1 MVGRRTLKAFG
12 DGSAKGKKDAN
23 PYRPK
28 PAAFRFQDA
37 SNKALEDERRN
48 HLKHKLI
55 DTVKADQL
63 EKYRKSEDEVQRS
76 PSPFDSLLLTETFL
90 SLVFSILI
98 HAIQIKGLP
107 NKKVQKFYY
116 AQNEALNDWLEIDS
130 VVRYVADDIFESF
143 DPDRDHDGILE
154 HGGTLQ
160 AQGEDIEAF
169 LPIEERE
176 SRRKSERSA
185 KRAINVRQAPLLIPI
200 DNLLTYIY

>member
-76 PSPFDSLLLTETFL
+76 PS
-90 SLVFSILI
+90 
-98 HAIQIKGLP
+98 LP
-107 NKKVQKFYY
+107 
-116 AQNEALNDWLEIDS
+116 S
-130 VVRYVADDIFESF
+130 
-143 DPDRDHDGILE
+143 
-154 HGGTLQ
+154 
-160 AQGEDIEAF
+160 
-169 LPIEERE
+169 
-176 SRRKSERSA
+176 
-185 KRAINVRQAPLLIPI
+185 
-200 DNLLTYIY
+200 